1 MYKYAALSTKHFPG
15 THSTDDISRMIK
27 NAINEW
33 DLSEKL
39 YLVLRDN
46 GANII
51 KGIQTAN
58 LSSESCFLHTLQLVV
73 SDAVTSQR
81 VVSDI
86 ISSGKKIVTHFNHSS
101 LACSRLSE
109 I

>member
-1 MYKYAALSTKHFPG
+1 MKHFPG
-15 THSTDDISRMIK
+15 THSADDISRMIK

-46 GANII
+46 DANIV
-51 KGIQTAN
+51 KGIKTAN
-58 LSSESCFLHTLQLVV
+58 LSSESGFLYTSQLVV
-73 SDAVTSQR
+73 SDALH
-81 VVSDI
+81 
-86 ISSGKKIVTHFNHSS
+86 KE
-101 LACSRLSE
+101 LSV